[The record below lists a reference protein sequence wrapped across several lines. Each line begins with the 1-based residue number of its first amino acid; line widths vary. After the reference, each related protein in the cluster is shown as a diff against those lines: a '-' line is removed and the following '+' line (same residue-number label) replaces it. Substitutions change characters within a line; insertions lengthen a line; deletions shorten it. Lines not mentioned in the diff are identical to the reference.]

1 MRYSDPLYVDEDI
14 ISRVSRTID
23 TELLKER
30 EIDLVVEDSTTFDH
44 KMVNLIPPRRQQQM
58 MNHTVI
64 ADELLSALSALRVR
78 VQKDIDV
85 LS

>member
-14 ISRVSRTID
+14 ISRVSSTID
-23 TELLKER
+23 YLEVAKES
-30 EIDLVVEDSTTFDH
+30 EIEGITLDH
-44 KMVNLIPPRRQQQM
+44 EMVNLIPPRRQQQM

-78 VQKDIDV
+78 VQRDIDV